1 MKKSIYG
8 ILALVFLIAVGGY
21 YYATFPPINIHEP
34 MFWGTLLVICIAL
47 AVIFGLRSLRGMTG
61 RGGVHLSDV
70 KKFPL
75 LAKFF
80 LTLAVLVV
88 VIYIG
93 GSVAGSTIFRART
106 YASLMPVKNY
116 EFSED
121 IEESNKVTDIALMD
135 TESAR
140 KFGNRK
146 IGSLSDVVSQYEVE
160 ADYTQISIQGHP
172 MKVSSLKYASFFKWW
187 NNRGKGIPGYVKV
200 NPINSEAEY
209 VPLEHGMKYVPS
221 GYFNDN
227 LQRHVQLSYPT
238 KIISGYHFEIDD
250 EGKPFY
256 ICPTMKPRVGLFG
269 GMDVNGVIICNPVD
283 GKCDYYAVDQIPAWV
298 DCVYAG
304 KLLTKKYDWFGTLS
318 GGFWN
323 SIIGQKGCKVTT
335 DDFGYKIIGDDVWA
349 YTGVTSVNGDQSNIG
364 FVLMNQR
371 TSEAKYYKVSGA
383 EEHSAMESAQGAVQE
398 KRYKASFPSLI
409 NVAGQPTYIMV
420 LKDSGGLVKMYA
432 MVNVEQYNI
441 VATATSQTEVFAK
454 YRKMLASAGDV
465 ETSEENLK
473 EKTVTVESVQFV
485 DTEDGTMVYVK
496 DTEHGVYKQ
505 AFKDNEDLIRISAG
519 DVLVVE
525 YEQLTEDQNEI
536 HQIRNFKFA
545 GDGEAVSSPS
555 PAPSSPSGL

>member
-1 MKKSIYG
+1 MKKSFYAV
-8 ILALVFLIAVGGY
+8 LALLFVIAVGVY
-21 YYATFPPINIHEP
+21 YYFTFPSINIHEP
-34 MFWGTLLVICIAL
+34 MFWGVLLVIFLTL
-47 AVIFGLRSLRGMTG
+47 AIFFAVRSIKGMLKNRGFQFHV
-61 RGGVHLSDV
+61 RDV
-70 KKFPL
+70 KVFPV

-80 LTLAVLVV
+80 LALSAIVL

-93 GSVAGSTIFRART
+93 GSIAGSTVFRARA
-106 YASLMPVKNY
+106 YASLLSVKEY

-121 IEESNKVTDIALMD
+121 VEETNQVTDIALMD

-140 KFGNRK
+140 KFGRRK

-160 ADYTQISIQGHP
+160 DDYTQISIQGHP

-187 NNRGKGIPGYVKV
+187 NNRGNGIPGYVKV
-200 NPINSEAEY
+200 NPVNSEAEY
-209 VPLEHGMKYVPS
+209 VALEKGMKYVPS
-221 GYFNDN
+221 GYFNYN
-227 LQRHVQLSYPT
+227 LQRHVQLAYPT

-283 GKCDYYAVDQIPAWV
+283 GACSYYPVNKIPAWV
-298 DCVYAG
+298 DCVYEG
-304 KLLTKKYDWFGTLS
+304 RLLTKKYDWFGTFS
-318 GGFWN
+318 GGFIN
-323 SIIGQKGCKVTT
+323 SIIGQKGCKITT

-398 KRYKASFPSLI
+398 KRYEASFPSLI
-409 NVAGQPTYIMV
+409 NVSGQPTYIMV
-420 LKDSGGLVKMYA
+420 LKDSAGLVKMYA

-441 VATATSQTEVFAK
+441 VATAASQTEVFSK
-454 YRKMLASAGDV
+454 YRKMIADNGEV
-465 ETSEENLK
+465 ESDEDTWLQ
-473 EKTVTVESVQFV
+473 KTVTVEGVQFV
-485 DTEDGTMVYVK
+485 ETEDGTMVYVK

-505 AFKDNEDLIRISAG
+505 AFKDNEDLIRILAG
-519 DVLVVE
+519 DVITVY
-525 YEQLTEDQNEI
+525 YEQITGDVNEI
-536 HQIRNFKFA
+536 HPLRKFKFSES
-545 GDGEAVSSPS
+545 GVSGVSQESETIP
-555 PAPSSPSGL
+555 